1 MRRAYG
7 SGPRRTGATSRRA
20 LASSLDPMADNPIP
34 RTGRRVVVRP
44 DGQVGTESFEITPP
58 GPGQVLV
65 ETVRTLIS
73 AGTELG
79 NQEQHRTGDYIPG
92 YSNTGRIIALGD
104 GCDDYAVGDRVLS
117 LGHHASHVTVSS
129 APQSL
134 ARLPEGVSFD
144 DGAFGVMGSIS
155 MHGVRKARLEL
166 GEFAAVTGMGL
177 VGQLALQLA
186 ARTGCELL
194 IAVDL
199 SAARL
204 EIASRSGA
212 SHTLQPGDDL
222 PARVAAIT
230 EDRGLD
236 VAIEASGYPEILPVL
251 FDMARIGGRI
261 MALGS
266 IWHRKVEGDF
276 MDFHQKELVLVGCH
290 QPKCP
295 TTATP
300 AWPWTQQYNRRQVL
314 TMIERGEL
322 DVARLT
328 SHRLPYTEA
337 AEAYRLLRDERDKAL
352 GVLLTWGQS

>member
-1 MRRAYG
+1 M
-7 SGPRRTGATSRRA
+7 P
-20 LASSLDPMADNPIP
+20 DNPIP
-34 RTGRRVVVRP
+34 STGRRVVVRP
-44 DGQVGTESFEITPP
+44 DNRILTEPFEIAPP
-58 GPGQVLV
+58 GPGQALV

-79 NQEQHRTGDYIPG
+79 NQEQHRARDYIPG

-104 GCDDYAVGDRVLS
+104 GCEGYAVGDRVLS
-117 LGHHASHVTVSS
+117 LGPHASHVTVSTE
-129 APQSL
+129 PRSL
-134 ARLPEGVSFD
+134 ARLPEGVCFD
-144 DGAFGVMGSIS
+144 DGAYGVLGSVS

-166 GEFAAVTGMGL
+166 GEFAAITGMGL

-204 EIASRSGA
+204 EIAAASGA
-212 SHTLQPGDDL
+212 THTLQPGGDL
-222 PARVAAIT
+222 PERVAAIT
-230 EDRGLD
+230 RDRGLD
-236 VAIEASGYPEILPVL
+236 VSIEASGYPDILPAL

-266 IWHRKVEGDF
+266 IWHRKVEVDF
-276 MDFHQKELVLVGCH
+276 MDFHQKELTLVGCH

-300 AWPWTQQYNRRQVL
+300 AFPWTQQYNRRQVL
-314 TMIERGEL
+314 KMIERGEL

-328 SHRLPYTEA
+328 THRLPCTEA
-337 AEAYRLLRDERDKAL
+337 AEAYRLLRHERDQAL

>member
-1 MRRAYG
+1 M
-7 SGPRRTGATSRRA
+7 P
-20 LASSLDPMADNPIP
+20 DNPIP
-34 RTGRRVVVRP
+34 SRGHRVVVRP
-44 DGQVGTESFEITPP
+44 DGGIGTEPFEIAPP
-58 GPGQVLV
+58 GPGQALV

-79 NQEQHRTGDYIPG
+79 SQEQQRTRDYIPG
-92 YSNTGRIIALGD
+92 YSNTGRVLALGD
-104 GCDDYAVGDRVLS
+104 DSGEYAVGDRVLS
-117 LGHHASHVTVSS
+117 LGHHASHVTVSTE
-129 APQSL
+129 PRSL
-134 ARLPEGVSFD
+134 AKLPEGVSFD
-144 DGAFGVMGSIS
+144 DGAYGVLGSVS

-166 GEFAAVTGMGL
+166 GEFAAITGMGL

-186 ARTGCELL
+186 ACTGCELL

-204 EIASRSGA
+204 QTAAASGA
-212 SHTLQPGDDL
+212 THTLLAGDDL
-222 PARVAAIT
+222 PSRVAAVT
-230 EDRGLD
+230 GDRGLD
-236 VAIEASGYPEILPVL
+236 IAIEASGYPDILPVL

-266 IWHRKVEGDF
+266 IWHRKVEVDF
-276 MDFHQKELVLVGCH
+276 MDFHQKELTLVGCH

-314 TMIERGEL
+314 KMIERGEL
-322 DVARLT
+322 DVAGLT
-328 SHRLPYTEA
+328 THRLPCTEA

-352 GVLLTWGQS
+352 GVLLTWGQP

>member
-1 MRRAYG
+1 
-7 SGPRRTGATSRRA
+7 
-20 LASSLDPMADNPIP
+20 MADNPIP
-34 RTGRRVVVRP
+34 STGRRVVVHP
-44 DGQVGTESFEITPP
+44 DDRVDTEPFEITPP

-79 NQEQHRTGDYIPG
+79 SQEQRRTRGYTPG

-104 GCDDYAVGDRVLS
+104 DSGEYFVGDRVLS
-117 LGHHASHVTVSS
+117 LGPHASHVTVSTE
-129 APQSL
+129 PRSL
-134 ARLPEGVSFD
+134 AKLPEGVSFD
-144 DGAFGVMGSIS
+144 DGAFGVLGSVS

-166 GEFAAVTGMGL
+166 GEYVAITGMGL

-186 ARTGCELL
+186 ARSGCERL

-199 SAARL
+199 SAVRL

-212 SHTLQPGDDL
+212 THTLQADDDL
-222 PARVAAIT
+222 PSRVAAIT
-230 EDRGLD
+230 HDRGLD
-236 VAIEASGYPEILPVL
+236 AAIEASGYPDILPVL

-266 IWHRKVEGDF
+266 IWHRKVEVDF
-276 MDFHQKELVLVGCH
+276 MDFHQKELILVGCH

-314 TMIERGEL
+314 KMIEHGEL

-328 SHRLPYTEA
+328 THRLPHTEA
-337 AEAYRLLRDERDKAL
+337 EEAYRLLRHERDRAL
-352 GVLLTWGQS
+352 GVLLTWD